1 MLVDPAPSGAT
12 PPPVPP
18 PRAAAPT
25 PASKRTSRL
34 VGERPGSLAH
44 AQALRAN
51 LQQLVWGLTRGR
63 VRLEA
68 LLTELVRYKAWRH
81 LQDEHGLPFTS
92 LESFCVAAR
101 PCGLGWSLAVI
112 QGLLAEQRDPVVAAT
127 RADSRPL
134 AGHGQRP
141 SPEQRARQGLAPRP
155 VGAKTG
161 TRAYWLERLARDNPA
176 LLARLKAGE
185 FRSVREA
192 AVEAGLTYHYIT
204 VRGDPQ
210 VIAAAA
216 LSLLDRAGV
225 ATLIGYLRHPRT
237 LPPQLLE
244 KRARSTRAWAAKA
257 GSATKRAAA

>member
-1 MLVDPAPSGAT
+1 MLVDPAAA
-12 PPPVPP
+12 PVPS
-18 PRAAAPT
+18 PRAAAP
-25 PASKRTSRL
+25 PVSKRASRL

-44 AQALRAN
+44 AQALRAH

-81 LQDEHGLPFTS
+81 LQDEHGLPFSS
-92 LESFCVAAR
+92 LESFCVTPR

-127 RADSRPL
+127 RAASKPL
-134 AGHGQRP
+134 AGHGRRP
-141 SPEQRARQGLAPRP
+141 SPEQRARQGLAPQP
-155 VGAKTG
+155 VGAKIG

-176 LLARLKAGE
+176 LLERLKAGE

-192 AVEAGLTYHYIT
+192 AIEAGLTYRYVT

-225 ATLIGYLRHPRT
+225 ATLIGYLRDPRT
-237 LPPQLLE
+237 LPAARLE
-244 KRARSTRAWAAKA
+244 KRTRSTRAWAAKA
-257 GSATKRAAA
+257 GAAA